1 MTAYIHH
8 NSVVLGL
15 CKEIGEY
22 KYSSYSAYVQEL
34 SKINLHQE
42 VGEVLELI
50 SSGGY
55 GATYKDFIDNIDKA
69 ELKKIDKKLHKGGVV
84 GSEKFKEKVNEEIKR
99 SRQQSRNKGFQ
110 LGKRI
115 TVGIA
120 SIIAIL
126 VAANI
131 IFYGSSRKLKKEFH
145 ALSENKEKEIREKV
159 GLAKQ
164 KVRRSIEEQ
173 HRADNI
179 SYKVMIKR
187 LEMEKKQREELE
199 KKLEGK

>member
-1 MTAYIHH
+1 MAGGLLILASLYFSNLKTAI
-8 NSVVLGL
+8 
-15 CKEIGEY
+15 IGVEG
-22 KYSSYSAYVQEL
+22 V
-34 SKINLHQE
+34 SKL
-42 VGEVLELI
+42 LI
-50 SSGGY
+50 P
-55 GATYKDFIDNIDKA
+55 T
-69 ELKKIDKKLHKGGVV
+69 
-84 GSEKFKEKVNEEIKR
+84 
-99 SRQQSRNKGFQ
+99 
-110 LGKRI
+110 LGKLKVAI
-115 TVGIA
+115 HGVGGA
-120 SIIAIL
+120 VSL